1 MNKILIP
8 WILII
13 ASIIGVFYMVSDVVL
28 PFIIAFIIAY
38 MLYPV
43 TKFLSAKF
51 AISLPR
57 SGIIIFAL
65 FMSICATVITI
76 IAPIIYT
83 QISAFIKKL
92 PDYHSK
98 LQHGIT
104 NLSEKFSQ
112 IDPSISAKI
121 SDHLREVID
130 QLLTLFSSLIN
141 HLWDYTLAT
150 INFFTICVI
159 VPFAL
164 FYFLRDW
171 HKVIGS
177 LGSLFPVKN
186 KWQIQAIIL
195 SINQLLSDY
204 IRGQLIICL
213 ILSIY
218 YIISFAL
225 IGLDFALLL
234 GLCSGFLV
242 LIPFI
247 GTIISFS
254 IAMLIGYISFGLD
267 FHLLYI
273 IATYVVVHLLE
284 GYYLT
289 PKIIGER
296 IGLHPLWIVFS
307 VLVGANLF
315 GILGIVIALPVAG
328 VIKILWTHALNY
340 YKLSPIYRS

>member
-1 MNKILIP
+1 MNKMLIP
-8 WILII
+8 WGLII
-13 ASIIGVFYMVSDVVL
+13 ASIIGIVYLVSDVVL

-43 TKFLSAKF
+43 TKFLAEKF
-51 AISLPR
+51 SISLSR

-65 FMSICATVITI
+65 FMSICTTIITI
-76 IAPIIYT
+76 IVPIIYT

-104 NLSEKFSQ
+104 NLSEKLSQ
-112 IDPSISAKI
+112 VDPNISAKI

-141 HLWDYTLAT
+141 HIWDYTLAT

-171 HKVIGS
+171 HKMISS
-177 LGSLFPVKN
+177 LGSLFPVKS
-186 KWQIQAIIL
+186 KGQIQEILL

-204 IRGQLIICL
+204 IRGQLTICV

-247 GTIISFS
+247 GTIISF
-254 IAMLIGYISFGLD
+254 IIVMLSGYISFGLD

-273 IATYVVVHLLE
+273 IATYVVVHFLE

-289 PKIIGER
+289 PKIIGEK

-307 VLVGANLF
+307 VLVGANLL
-315 GILGIVIALPVAG
+315 GILGIVIALPIAG
-328 VIKILWTHALNY
+328 VIKILWSHLLNY
-340 YKLSPIYRS
+340 YKLSPIYNN

>member
-1 MNKILIP
+1 MNKMLIP
-8 WILII
+8 WSLII
-13 ASIIGVFYMVSDVVL
+13 ASIIGVVYMVSEVVF
-28 PFIIAFIIAY
+28 PFLIAFIIAY
-38 MLYPV
+38 MLSPV
-43 TKFLSAKF
+43 TQIISEKFR
-51 AISLPR
+51 ISLSR

-65 FMSICATVITI
+65 FMSVCATVITI
-76 IAPIIYT
+76 IVPIIYT
-83 QISAFIKKL
+83 QISVFIKKL
-92 PDYHSK
+92 PDYHLK

-112 IDPSISAKI
+112 IDPNISAKI
-121 SDHLREVID
+121 SDHLRQVID
-130 QLLTLFSSLIN
+130 QLLILFSSLMN

-171 HKVIGS
+171 NKMAYS
-177 LGSLFPVKN
+177 LDSLFPVKS
-186 KWQIQAIIL
+186 KGQMHEIIL

-204 IRGQLIICL
+204 IRGQLIICV

-218 YIISFAL
+218 YIISFSL
-225 IGLDFALLL
+225 VGLDFALLL

-247 GTIISFS
+247 GTIISCS
-254 IAMLIGYISFGLD
+254 IVMLSGYIAFGLD
-267 FHLLYI
+267 IHILYI
-273 IATYVVVHLLE
+273 LVIYIVAHFLE

-289 PKIIGER
+289 PKIIGEK
-296 IGLHPLWIVFS
+296 IGLHPLWIVFA
-307 VLVGANLF
+307 VLVAANLY

-328 VIKILWTHALNY
+328 IIKILWEHLLNY
-340 YKLSPIYRS
+340 YKLSAIYNN

>member
-1 MNKILIP
+1 MNKMLIP
-8 WILII
+8 WGFVI
-13 ASIIGVFYMVSDVVL
+13 ASVIGIAYLVSDVIL
-28 PFIIAFIIAY
+28 PFVIAFIIAY
-38 MLYPV
+38 MLYPI
-43 TKFLSAKF
+43 TQFLSKKCN
-51 AISLPR
+51 ISLSR
-57 SGIIIFAL
+57 SGIVIFVL
-65 FMSICATVITI
+65 FMSICATVITM
-76 IAPIIYT
+76 IAPIIYK

-98 LQHGIT
+98 LQNVIT
-104 NLSEKFSQ
+104 DSSETFSQ
-112 IDPSISAKI
+112 IDPNISAKI

-130 QLLTLFSSLIN
+130 QLLALFSSLIN
-141 HLWDYTLAT
+141 HIWDYTLAT

-171 HKVIGS
+171 NKMTGS
-177 LGSLFPVKN
+177 VDSLFPVRS
-186 KWQIQAIIL
+186 KWQIQEIIL
-195 SINQLLSDY
+195 AINQLLSDY

-213 ILSIY
+213 MLSVY

-247 GTIISFS
+247 GTIIAFT
-254 IAMLIGYISFGLD
+254 IVMLSGYISFGLD
-267 FHLLYI
+267 FHILYI
-273 IATYVVVHLLE
+273 IATYIVAHFLE

-289 PKIIGER
+289 PKIIGQR

-307 VLVGANLF
+307 VLVGANLC

-328 VIKILWTHALNY
+328 VIKILWSHLLNH
-340 YKLSPIYRS
+340 YKLSPIYRD